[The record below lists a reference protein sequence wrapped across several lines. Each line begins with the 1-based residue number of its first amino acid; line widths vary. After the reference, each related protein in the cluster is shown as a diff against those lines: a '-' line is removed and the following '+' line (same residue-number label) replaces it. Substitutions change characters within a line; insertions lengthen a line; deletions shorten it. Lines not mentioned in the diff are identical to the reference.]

1 VFQKFSLFLNNYIN
15 FDANKF
21 LKSTYIA
28 RMKIEKTFIK
38 DLLVLIPTVFTDER
52 GYFLENYNKKNLE
65 HILDIDFVQDNE
77 SSSQK
82 GVLRGLHFQ
91 KPPFSQS
98 KLVRVI
104 CGSVLDVVVDLRQ
117 DSETYGEYYKHIL
130 SAENKQQVFIPE
142 GFAHGFLV
150 LEDDTIFSYKCSKYY
165 NKESEVSLSWN
176 DATIN
181 IDWEIKNPI
190 ISEKDKNAQAFVNF
204 VTPF

>member
-1 VFQKFSLFLNNYIN
+1 MFIIFASKGYIN

-117 DSETYGEYYKHIL
+117 NSETYGKYYKHIL

-181 IDWEIKNPI
+181 IDWGIKNPI